1 MPSYSPPARAPSQP
15 RTRRLAV
22 GTTLYRVHAQA
33 FSATEFNPNAPPAG
47 LGGGRFDSLDGAS
60 PYLYAAFSVRT
71 AIAEPLLRGV
81 PFDRRGVREIPAAA
95 LRGRCLSE
103 LKIVENFRLAA
114 LHGEGLSRI
123 GQDAWLVHC
132 DAAEYAATR
141 EWGSAIMRWL
151 PSAAGLEWRPRN
163 DDDGLAVSRPCCRPS
178 RGRAFAGPVG
188 GRGAGDCSRC
198 AAGVRRCASTRRH
211 GVVLVVAPRWTGTG
225 APPAASRDIGTKL
238 T

>member
-1 MPSYSPPARAPSQP
+1 MPSYSPPARAPSRP

-33 FSATEFNPNAPPAG
+33 FSATEFNPTGPPAG
-47 LGGGRFDSLDGAS
+47 LGGGRFDSLDGAP

-71 AIAEPLLRGV
+71 AIAESLLRGV
-81 PFDRRGVREIPAAA
+81 PFDGRGVREIPAAA

-103 LKIVENFRLAA
+103 LKIVSDLRLAA

-163 DDDGLAVSRPCCRPS
+163 DDDGLAVCLYQDR
-178 RGRAFAGPVG
+178 
-188 GRGAGDCSRC
+188 
-198 AAGVRRCASTRRH
+198 AAGHLEAVRSLALWEGEGLAIARAALLAF
-211 GVVLVVAPRWTGTG
+211 GVAPPLGG
-225 APPAASRDIGTKL
+225 ME
-238 T
+238 